1 MFDKNNV
8 VDVCCDIMNEQFN
21 HGDILRIYPWI
32 KPRTLIYWSERGLI
46 QPDFSDASGR
56 GSSRL
61 YSYTNVIEI
70 GIVSELLVN
79 GIPFKRIKE
88 IMTSSAIQEMKETK
102 YFDIVIYT
110 DHRMFNN
117 CAKKPSADRRSA
129 PETSGTIAH
138 PYYAICTNMT
148 IFSTADSFLQNGGH
162 RLIGVGNEN
171 VTSAVIINVKGIKIY
186 VEAQIGRG

>member
-1 MFDKNNV
+1 
-8 VDVCCDIMNEQFN
+8 MNDQFN

-79 GIPFKRIKE
+79 GIPFKRIKT
-88 IMTSSAIQEMKETK
+88 IMTSSAIHEMKETK
-102 YFDIVIYT
+102 HFDIVIYT
-110 DHRMFNN
+110 EHRMFNN
-117 CAKKPSADRRSA
+117 RAKKPGADRLSA
-129 PETSGTIAH
+129 PETSGSIAQQ
-138 PYYAICTNMT
+138 YIATFT
-148 IFSTADSFLQNGGH
+148 DVTTFTTADRFLQSGGYQLIGGH
-162 RLIGVGNEN
+162 NEK
-171 VTSAVIINVKGIKIY
+171 VTSLVIINVKGIKIY
-186 VEAQIGRG
+186 VEAQIGRVK